1 MAEAVQEQ
9 EAQAE
14 APQAS
19 GGKKKLVIIVA
30 GLVLVIAGAGIAL
43 SMMGGDDELDADAAA
58 AEAAPPQSIYIDL
71 EPEFV
76 INFRDKNDRA
86 KFLKAELSV
95 STTEEDVE
103 EAVGRH
109 MPAIRNSLV
118 LLLSR
123 QIYDDLVPHEGK
135 ERLRA
140 QALSEVQAVLKAQ
153 IGKPGVDDLYFSNFV
168 MH

>member
-9 EAQAE
+9 EAQE
-14 APQAS
+14 QAPAGG
-19 GGKKKLVIIVA
+19 GGKKKLTIIAA
-30 GLVLVIAGAGIAL
+30 GLVLAIAGVGIAL
-43 SMMGGDDELDADAAA
+43 SMMGGDDEAEAEVAEQ
-58 AEAAPPQSIYIDL
+58 EAAPPQSIYIDL

-86 KFLKAELSV
+86 KFLKTELSV
-95 STTEEDVE
+95 ATTQEDVE

-140 QALSEVQAVLKAQ
+140 EALSEVQAVLKAQ